1 LFASLTPGP
10 STVSGEFVELRGPGD
25 GALDGLRP
33 ARLRVPG
40 SRRGTTPNSELLSVE
55 RFGENSPPVA
65 VEVKAHIGAGTV
77 DVERGILQAYDRLHE
92 ANAAYAA
99 APAGAITE
107 SKRTLARELNAG
119 PLGVS
124 PDGEVT
130 PLKVQRVVGN
140 LTSDSVTSIRVQ
152 TTTQGVA
159 DRSFGLVHPRNC
171 LAYPLAVH
179 HSGDTETL
187 VADHAVG
194 AVDGA
199 RSGAVFLGLVTDRT
213 DRVVLTPLG
222 GEVVRFA
229 AGRYDSI
236 DSALRAFEPW
246 KRSQKRF
253 CDAAEAWGQ
262 VTRRVVWAYP
272 ATKLLVEEL
281 QTMHDDGLADPSL
294 ADLVE
299 WLHVQHPAFTVE
311 LFIRGTDDARRRVLN
326 ADGDLQ
332 PGALAD
338 GSVFHAPTV
347 FQLKTMLFHAGL
359 LADRG
364 TEPHRLDP
372 PTDSWRL
379 RTPL

>member
-1 LFASLTPGP
+1 M
-10 STVSGEFVELRGPGD
+10 
-25 GALDGLRP
+25 
-33 ARLRVPG
+33 
-40 SRRGTTPNSELLSVE
+40 
-55 RFGENSPPVA
+55 
-65 VEVKAHIGAGTV
+65 
-77 DVERGILQAYDRLHE
+77 
-92 ANAAYAA
+92 
-99 APAGAITE
+99 
-107 SKRTLARELNAG
+107 
-119 PLGVS
+119 
-124 PDGEVT
+124 
-130 PLKVQRVVGN
+130 
-140 LTSDSVTSIRVQ
+140 TSIRVQ
-152 TTTQGVA
+152 ATTQGVA

-199 RSGAVFLGLVTDRT
+199 RSGAAFLGLVTDRT
-213 DRVVLTPLG
+213 DRVVLTLLG

-229 AGRYDSI
+229 ASRYDSI
-236 DSALRAFEPW
+236 DRLCAPRLRTVGVI
-246 KRSQKRF
+246 
-253 CDAAEAWGQ
+253 AEA
-262 VTRRVVWAYP
+262 VLRRGRSVGTGHPAVVWAYP

-281 QTMHDDGLADPSL
+281 QTMYDDGLADPSL

-299 WLHVQHPAFTVE
+299 WLHVQHPIFTVE
-311 LFIRGTDDARRRVLN
+311 PFIRGTDDARRRVLN
-326 ADGDLQ
+326 ADGDPQ

-364 TEPHRLDP
+364 TEPDRLDP